1 MFADIIQKDVYNRK
15 PAEVIPEMMLG
26 YKIDTEYDPS
36 LLVLYPI
43 YYERDEAGLP
53 PNQAFCSDWFAQ
65 SWLEIRVTGW
75 EQKFDNNCK
84 NRKEIESH
92 ERKDTMQWF
101 FLLINGMWFMY
112 RENHENHEKT

>member
-43 YYERDEAGLP
+43 YYERDEAGLWWFP
-53 PNQAFCSDWFAQ
+53 PIKLFV
-65 SWLEIRVTGW
+65 EIGLL
-75 EQKFDNNCK
+75 
-84 NRKEIESH
+84 SH
-92 ERKDTMQWF
+92 
-101 FLLINGMWFMY
+101 G
-112 RENHENHEKT
+112 